1 MENEKLLTV
10 SDVSEMLG
18 VSDRTV
24 RNWVQGGNLT
34 AYRFGREYK
43 ITQTDLNEFIK
54 QSQVVAGENPNNNLN
69 ENQED

>member
-1 MENEKLLTV
+1 MTV
-10 SDVSEMLG
+10 SHVAEILS

-24 RNWVQGGNLT
+24 RNWVQSGVLK

-54 QSQVVAGENPNNNLN
+54 QSKVVTGENPDNNI
-69 ENQED
+69 

>member
-1 MENEKLLTV
+1 MENEKLMTV
-10 SDVSEMLG
+10 SHVAEILS

-24 RNWVQGGNLT
+24 RNWVQSGALK

-54 QSQVVAGENPNNNLN
+54 QSEVVTGENPK
-69 ENQED
+69 

>member
-1 MENEKLLTV
+1 MENEKLMTV
-10 SDVSEMLG
+10 SHVAEILS

-24 RNWVQGGNLT
+24 RNWVQSGVLK

-54 QSQVVAGENPNNNLN
+54 QSKVVTGENPDNNI
-69 ENQED
+69 